1 MIRYL
6 FLLCLL
12 ISSNIYAQS
21 IDSSFITLDSIIVES
36 RNIKIA
42 ELANPFIVSSLSAKQ
57 IQQNGARTTPEALMG
72 VSGIFL
78 QKTNHGGGSAF
89 IRGLTGNQTLL
100 VIDGIRINNA
110 TFRYGPNQYL
120 NTIDMFTLSKI
131 NVLKGIGAIEYGSDA
146 MGGVIQ
152 METKQNTQAQT
163 GKLYVGNVTKY
174 VSNQMERTNSC
185 LLYTSDAA
193 DE

>member
-100 VIDGIRINNA
+100 VIDG
-110 TFRYGPNQYL
+110 
-120 NTIDMFTLSKI
+120 
-131 NVLKGIGAIEYGSDA
+131 
-146 MGGVIQ
+146 
-152 METKQNTQAQT
+152 
-163 GKLYVGNVTKY
+163 
-174 VSNQMERTNSC
+174 
-185 LLYTSDAA
+185 
-193 DE
+193 